1 MQKALRS
8 SVVILMGCVIA
19 MSSMGCATTGTT
31 AKDQGFLNGYYQ
43 NLQPGP
49 KDGVKERWMKPGV
62 DFSRYNKVMLDSV
75 VFYFAKDS
83 EDKGIDPQEMKEL
96 ADAFNL
102 EAVNA
107 LKDAYPIV
115 AEPGE
120 DVLRVR
126 VAITDLERSK
136 PVLSAVTTVIPV
148 GLGISIVKKGVTGA
162 WSGSGDIG
170 MEVMALDS
178 RTNEVIAA
186 GLDKRSA
193 GFTERFTSYGSAK
206 DAFKFWAGRL
216 RILLDEAHGKK

>member
-1 MQKALRS
+1 MHKALRS
-8 SVVILMGCVIA
+8 AVVILMGCAVA
-19 MSSMGCATTGTT
+19 LSGMGCATTGTA

-49 KDGVKERWMKPGV
+49 KDGVKERWMKPDV

-115 AEPGE
+115 AEPGP

-148 GLGISIVKKGVTGA
+148 GLGISVVKKGVTGA

-186 GLDKRSA
+186 GVDKRSA

-216 RILLDEAHGKK
+216 RVLLDEAHGKK